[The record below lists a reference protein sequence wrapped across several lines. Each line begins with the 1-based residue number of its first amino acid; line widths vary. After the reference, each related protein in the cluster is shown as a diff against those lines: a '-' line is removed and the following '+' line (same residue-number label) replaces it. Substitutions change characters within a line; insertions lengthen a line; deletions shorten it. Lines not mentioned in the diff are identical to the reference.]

1 MKKFWIVSLLGLTV
15 TFAVPAL
22 AQTPDTPK
30 APLDSENG
38 RFNMSPVADGV
49 MRLDTRT
56 GQISLCRK
64 RNDNWTCE
72 SVADDRAAYE
82 KEIGRLQGQVGALES
97 QLGRGPNKQTELK
110 LPSDAEVDRV
120 MKFFENIFRRFM
132 GMIENLQREK
142 QEKGT

>member
-1 MKKFWIVSLLGLTV
+1 
-15 TFAVPAL
+15 
-22 AQTPDTPK
+22 
-30 APLDSENG
+30 
-38 RFNMSPVADGV
+38 

-82 KEIGRLQGQVGALES
+82 KEIGRLQERLGALES
-97 QLGRGPNKQTELK
+97 QLGRGANKQTDLK
-110 LPSDAEVDRV
+110 LPSDAEVDRA

>member
-1 MKKFWIVSLLGLTV
+1 MTNVRIATLIALTV
-15 TFAVPAL
+15 TLAVPAL
-22 AQTPDTPK
+22 AQTPDAPK
-30 APLDSENG
+30 ATPDSVNG
-38 RFNMSPVADGV
+38 RFNMSPIADGV
-49 MRLDTRT
+49 LRLDTRT

-64 RNDNWTCE
+64 RNDNWACE

-82 KEIGRLQGQVGALES
+82 KEIARLQERVNKLES
-97 QLGRGPNKQTELK
+97 QLDRGANKQTELK

-132 GMIENLQREK
+132 GMMENLQREK

>member
-1 MKKFWIVSLLGLTV
+1 MTKVWIATLIALTV
-15 TFAVPAL
+15 TLAMPSL
-22 AQTPDTPK
+22 AQTPDAPK
-30 APLDSENG
+30 ATPDSENG
-38 RFNMSPVADGV
+38 RFNMSPSADGV
-49 MRLDTRT
+49 LRLDTRT

-64 RNDNWTCE
+64 RNDNWACE

-82 KEIGRLQGQVGALES
+82 KEIARLQERVNKLES
-97 QLGRGPNKQTELK
+97 QLDRGANKHTELK

-132 GMIENLQREK
+132 GIMENLQREK